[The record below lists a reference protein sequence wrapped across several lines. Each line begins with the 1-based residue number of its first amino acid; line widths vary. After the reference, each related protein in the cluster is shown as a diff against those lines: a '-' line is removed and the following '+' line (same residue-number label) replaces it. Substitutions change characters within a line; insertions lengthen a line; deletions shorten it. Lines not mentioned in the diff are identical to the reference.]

1 MTIVFEVVAARAA
14 GAEPRPALRVAFVPQ
29 GSVISD
35 TSAARAYAAEGLT
48 GKLHETLLA
57 PGEPDELWVGIGPPV
72 ELTADVLRR
81 ALGKVGTR
89 LARRVAVEVLLPAVP
104 ETAAALVGAAVDGVM
119 LGSYAF
125 DRYRTRDVEPARLE
139 RMRLVLPEGHSAD
152 GLDEVARRAMMAAS
166 AERWARDLVNAP
178 ALDMTPEQLAVEAEG
193 LASSLG
199 LTATVWREAQLERER
214 CGGVLGIGQGSVHP
228 PRLIQLAYAAGEGPA
243 VALVGKG
250 ITFDAGGTSVK
261 KDTDQEWMKADMAG
275 AAAVLAAVKAA
286 AELRLPVNVV
296 GVVAAAENLS
306 GPTAIR
312 PGDVLRLRSGLTCE
326 VINTDYEGRV
336 VLADALDLARELG
349 AAAAISMGT
358 LTGGGMVGLGLDI
371 TPVMGS
377 DADVV
382 FGVLE
387 AGRAVGQPCWE
398 YPLWTRYRREIE
410 SRVADLK
417 NVPGPWAASIT
428 TALFL
433 REFVGDVPWAHLDI
447 AGTAWAPE
455 DGELWTTGATG
466 IPTRTLI
473 RFLADRA
480 GKAT

>member
-1 MTIVFEVVAARAA
+1 MTIGFEVVAARAA
-14 GAEPRPALRVAFVPQ
+14 GAEPRPTLRVAFVPQ
-29 GSVISD
+29 GSAIPD
-35 TSAARAYAAEGLT
+35 AAAARAYAADGLT

-57 PGEPDELWVGIGPPV
+57 PGEPDELWVGIGPSA
-72 ELTADVLRR
+72 ELTADVVRR
-81 ALGKVGTR
+81 ALGKTGSR
-89 LARRVAVEVLLPAVP
+89 LVRRVAVEVLLPAVP
-104 ETAAALVGAAVDGVM
+104 ETAALVEAAVDGVM

-139 RMRLVLPEGHSAD
+139 RVRLVLPEGQSAD
-152 GLDEVARRAMMAAS
+152 GLDEIARRAAVAAA
-166 AERWARDLVNAP
+166 AERWARDLVNTP
-178 ALDMTPEQLAVEAEG
+178 ALDMVPEQLAVEAEG

-199 LTATVWREAQLERER
+199 LTATVWREAELERQR
-214 CGGVLGIGQGSVHP
+214 CGGVIGVGQGSVHP
-228 PRLIQLAYAAGEGPA
+228 PRLIQLAYAAGDGPV

-261 KDTDQEWMKADMAG
+261 KDEDQEWMKADMAG
-275 AAAVLAAVKAA
+275 AAAVLAAVKGV
-286 AELRLPVNVV
+286 AELQLPVNVV
-296 GVVAAAENLS
+296 GVVAAAENLT

-336 VLADALDLARELG
+336 VLADALDVARDRG

-371 TPVMGS
+371 TPVMGT
-377 DADVV
+377 DAGVV
-382 FGVLE
+382 RGVLE

-473 RFLADRA
+473 RFLADRVPT
-480 GKAT
+480 AT